1 MEILT
6 LGEKTEGERLYLPLD
21 YVKKLSS
28 VPGCTYEILI
38 ATDKSISDKNRVA
51 KVLTSELPKTFKGLK
66 INWLEIKDHSMK
78 IQVQGSP
85 FAWAT
90 LLMFLPQILSI
101 VGLIMVGVG
110 VFLVY
115 SFVPGWVTALI
126 VVGLILGAIGLTPIV
141 IIPMLSP
148 SREGE

>member
-1 MEILT
+1 
-6 LGEKTEGERLYLPLD
+6 
-21 YVKKLSS
+21 
-28 VPGCTYEILI
+28 
-38 ATDKSISDKNRVA
+38 
-51 KVLTSELPKTFKGLK
+51 
-66 INWLEIKDHSMK
+66 
-78 IQVQGSP
+78 
-85 FAWAT
+85 
-90 LLMFLPQILSI
+90 
-101 VGLIMVGVG
+101 MVGVG